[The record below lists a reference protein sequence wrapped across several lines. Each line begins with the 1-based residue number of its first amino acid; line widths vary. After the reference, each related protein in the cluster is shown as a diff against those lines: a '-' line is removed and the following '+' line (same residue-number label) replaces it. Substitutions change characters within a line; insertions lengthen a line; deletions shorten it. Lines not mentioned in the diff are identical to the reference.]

1 MGKTLL
7 VLSCGDLLISF
18 LFDGLDLVKLR
29 ADKKNATKLPGAIFK
44 GKVKRLAKGMG
55 GVFVDIGLEKDAYLQ
70 VKSSSLPK
78 VGENVIV
85 QVVREPIEEKGAKL
99 SEYIKLMGK
108 YMVYIPQ
115 CYDIKCSSKIEKD
128 VKEKLIELIRPY
140 VTEGGAIL
148 RTISASATE
157 DELITDISNLVS
169 LWKNIKEIYQ
179 QKSGIGLIKEGF
191 SEYLDIVTNHWHEIE
206 NIVVDDIETWKEI
219 NAYLESFHPQ
229 LLEKVIYAKDTAT
242 YVKRYDIHNYIN
254 KVLNKHVWLRGGGY
268 LVVEETEALTVIDV
282 NSGEPCG
289 ESQEENAVETNIE
302 AAKEVAKQIILRDL
316 GGIII
321 VDFIDMKKQENK
333 EKVLKVLQE
342 SLGSESCNVHIYGFT
357 RLGLLEMVRRRSS
370 NSTPK
375 KLTKVCPYCKGKG
388 RLKSEE
394 LMIFELETDLKTIK
408 ARKFEIGVNP
418 QTVKLVR
425 SYIKKLS
432 LENVEVKSRED
443 IEVGKY
449 EIHYQA

>member
-7 VLSCGDLLISF
+7 IISCSDLLISF
-18 LFDGLDLVKLR
+18 LFYGLDLIKLR
-29 ADKKNATKLPGAIFK
+29 VDRKNMLKLPGAIFK

-70 VKSSSLPK
+70 IKGGSLPK
-78 VGENVIV
+78 VGESVIV
-85 QVVREPIEEKGAKL
+85 QVAREPIGDKGAKL
-99 SEYIKLMGK
+99 SDHIKLIGK

-128 VKEKLIELIRPY
+128 IKDKLIEMIRPY
-140 VTEGGAIL
+140 ITEGGTIL
-148 RTISASATE
+148 RTVSASATE
-157 DELITDISNLVS
+157 DELIKDINNLVKV
-169 LWKNIKEIYQ
+169 WGNIKELYQ
-179 QKSGIGLIKEGF
+179 KKSGIGLLKQGF
-191 SEYLDIVTNHWHEIE
+191 SEYLDIITNHWHEIDA
-206 NIVVDDIETWKEI
+206 IVVDDIDIWNEI
-219 NAYLESFHPQ
+219 NTYLESFHPQ
-229 LLEKVIYAKDTAT
+229 LMEKVIYAKDTVT
-242 YVKRYDIHNYIN
+242 YIKRYDIHNHIN
-254 KVLNKHVWLRGGGY
+254 KVLGKHVWLRGGGY
-268 LVVEETEALTVIDV
+268 LVIEETEALTVIDV

-302 AAKEVAKQIILRDL
+302 AAKEVAKQIVLRDL

-333 EKVLKVLQE
+333 EKVLKVFQE

-357 RLGLLEMVRRRSS
+357 KLGLLELVRRRSS
-370 NSTPK
+370 KSTPR
-375 KLTKVCPYCKGKG
+375 KLSKTCPYCKGKG

-394 LMIFELETDLKTIK
+394 LLLLELESDLKTIR
-408 ARKFEIGVNP
+408 ARKLEIDVNP
-418 QTVKLVR
+418 QLVKFVKA
-425 SYIKKLS
+425 YVKKLS

-449 EIHYQA
+449 EIHY